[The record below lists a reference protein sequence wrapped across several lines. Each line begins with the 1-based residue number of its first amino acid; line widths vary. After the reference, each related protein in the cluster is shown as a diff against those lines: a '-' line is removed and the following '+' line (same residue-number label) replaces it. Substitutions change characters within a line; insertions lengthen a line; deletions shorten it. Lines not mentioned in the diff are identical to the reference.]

1 MLRRMEARNAGSV
14 HSGGRNSGGRVGMA
28 VILHG
33 LHARPPLS
41 VVLPAA
47 LQHVG
52 LGSVTLVFP
61 LLVAE
66 AAGADAWTTVRYL
79 ELSMLAIGIGTL
91 LQCLGRCGIG
101 SGFLIP
107 AVCAA
112 VYLPISLAAART
124 GGLGAVAGLTIAAGL
139 TEALLSRA
147 VRRLRAYLPTEVVGI
162 VVLTIGII
170 LGLLGLRLMLGFG
183 PGAQGAGGPADWGVG
198 LAALAVIVGASVR
211 GGPRLRSVAVLV
223 GLAGGSLLHLAVGLA
238 QGGGDAPA
246 PASNLG
252 TIVWPLVTPRWDLAL
267 LPGFLVGAL
276 ACLVRASGDIVASQR
291 ANDPGWRRADF
302 RTVRDGALADG
313 LGTAVAGLLGT
324 MGVNTYTGSVGLA
337 TATGITARR
346 VGLAVGLLWVAFALL
361 PGTSTVLLAIP
372 RGVLGAALFFTAAFI
387 VATGMSILAQRLL
400 DARRTVVV
408 GFAFVVALSYDA
420 LPDLYAGL
428 PGSARG
434 LLSSSLVLGMVCA
447 LGLNALLRIGVYRP
461 AAVRW
466 RPEEGPAALTA
477 FMAEVGAGWGAR
489 AEAVG
494 RACDLL
500 EEFAEA
506 APTVVTPGEAAEI
519 TARFDEF
526 NLDLVLR
533 WRGEPLPAGPVALTL
548 DNTSEGADD
557 AAIAAGLAAVLL
569 RRHADRVA
577 TATSADGRQ
586 ELHAHIEH

>member
-1 MLRRMEARNAGSV
+1 
-14 HSGGRNSGGRVGMA
+14 MA

-33 LHARPPLS
+33 LHARPPPS

-79 ELSMLAIGIGTL
+79 ELSMLALGIGTL
-91 LQCLGRCGIG
+91 LQCLGRRGIG

-107 AVCAA
+107 SVCAA
-112 VYLPISLAAART
+112 VSRPISLAAART

-183 PGAQGAGGPADWGVG
+183 PGAQGSGGPAAWGVAI
-198 LAALAVIVGASVR
+198 AALAAIVGASVR

-223 GLAGGSLLHLAVGLA
+223 GLAGGSLLHLGIGFV
-238 QGGGDAPA
+238 QGGSHAPA
-246 PASNLG
+246 PAAAPTSNLG
-252 TIVWPLVTPRWDLAL
+252 LIVWPLVTPSVDLAL

-276 ACLVRASGDIVASQR
+276 ACLVRASGDIVVSQR
-291 ANDPGWRRADF
+291 AHDPDWRRADF
-302 RTVRDGALADG
+302 RTVRAGALADG
-313 LGTAVAGLLGT
+313 LGTAAAGLLGT

-361 PGTSTVLLAIP
+361 PGTSAVLLAIP

-387 VATGMSILAQRLL
+387 VASGMSILAQRLL
-400 DARRTVVV
+400 DARRTIVV
-408 GFAFVVALSYDA
+408 GFAFMVALSYDA

-447 LGLNALLRIGVYRP
+447 LALNALLRIGVYRP
-461 AAVRW
+461 ATGRW
-466 RPEEGPAALTA
+466 RTEEGPAALAA
-477 FMAEVGAGWGAR
+477 FITEAGAGWGAR

-494 RACDLL
+494 RARDLL

-506 APTVVTPGEAAEI
+506 APAVLAPGEAMEI

-533 WRGEPLPAGPVALTL
+533 WRGEPLPTGPVALTL
-548 DNTSEGADD
+548 DDTPEGADD
-557 AAIAAGLAAVLL
+557 VAIAAGLAAVLL

-577 TATSADGRQ
+577 TAVAADNRH
-586 ELHAHIEH
+586 ELHAHFEH